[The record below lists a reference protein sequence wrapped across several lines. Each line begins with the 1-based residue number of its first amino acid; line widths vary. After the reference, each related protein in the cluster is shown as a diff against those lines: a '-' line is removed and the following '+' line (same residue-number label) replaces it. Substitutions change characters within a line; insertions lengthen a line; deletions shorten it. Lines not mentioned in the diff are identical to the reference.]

1 MSLIKNK
8 YRVSS
13 ITIVITIFLII
24 TSFYVISF
32 YKINDIYSC
41 QTEETIIDI
50 KRTFISDT
58 INNLIYEI
66 GVEKSNNI
74 IIYKN
79 ILNRRYNLINSWDK
93 LSYLDYIDNISKLF
107 KNSSDIEF
115 WTIILYDTQTKE
127 VVYSQSDLDLTN
139 IDIESLP
146 TLLSSYKRI
155 ERDDLSLI
163 LGISKNYIDTLTK
176 NNILDKIKNLNFN
189 TNSYIT
195 VNEVLNYNGGDNYA
209 RVLINPK
216 AKSKVGQTISSNI
229 LDVNGINIY
238 SQELD
243 ELNRYN
249 EVFYTSSLNILD
261 ENSSE
266 RLVYSKLF
274 KDFNWIISM
283 HIYLDDLENYITKIN
298 ETSGNIAFKTA
309 SLAII
314 FLILFTIICF
324 FILYIIE
331 KKYLKHSKT
340 LLESQVNKD
349 ELTGTIS
356 RRGGVLELT
365 KAFSYFKFKK
375 NDVGVMMFDIDKFK
389 TINDT
394 FGHNIGDVVLKEVSK
409 AVAYS
414 IREVDML
421 IRWGG
426 DEFIVLFYGL
436 KKENALFI
444 GDKIAAT
451 IYNLNIPELNGK
463 FNPSI
468 SIGFSY
474 FKDDDTSYKDA
485 LERADNALYKS
496 KTNGRNQTNITL

>member
-1 MSLIKNK
+1 MKFIKNK
-8 YRVSS
+8 YRLST
-13 ITIVITIFLII
+13 ITIVIAIFFII

-32 YKINDIYSC
+32 YKIKGIYSS
-41 QTEETIIDI
+41 QTEKTIIDM
-50 KRTFISDT
+50 KKTFISDT

-66 GVEKSNNI
+66 NSEKSNNI
-74 IIYKN
+74 SVYN
-79 ILNRRYNLINSWDK
+79 NTLNRRYKLINSLNK
-93 LSYLDYIDNISKLF
+93 LSYSDYLDSISKF
-107 KNSSDIEF
+107 FENSSNNEF
-115 WTIILYDTQTKE
+115 WTIILYDSQSNE
-127 VVYSQSDLDLTN
+127 IIYSKSDLDLNTIN
-139 IDIESLP
+139 IKNI
-146 TLLSSYKRI
+146 TTYLSSYKSI
-155 ERDDLSLI
+155 ERDGI
-163 LGISKNYIDTLTK
+163 YGVLGVSKNYIDELSK
-176 NNILDKIKNLNFN
+176 NNMLNRIRDLNFN
-189 TNSYIT
+189 NNSYIN

-209 RVLINPK
+209 KVLINPCNQ
-216 AKSKVGQTISSNI
+216 SLIGQTFSSNI
-229 LDVNGINIY
+229 LDLNGVYVY
-238 SQELD
+238 SE
-243 ELNRYN
+243 ELNELNKYGA
-249 EVFYTSSLNILD
+249 VFYTSSFNILD
-261 ENSSE
+261 EDKSE

-274 KDFNWIISM
+274 KEYNWIISM
-283 HIYLDDLENYITKIN
+283 HISLDDLDDYITNIN

-331 KKYLKHSKT
+331 KKYLKHSKSI
-340 LLESQVNKD
+340 LEYQINKD

-394 FGHNIGDVVLKEVSK
+394 FGHSTGDIVLKEVSK

-444 GDKIAAT
+444 GEKIAST
-451 IYNLNIPELNGK
+451 IYNLNIPELNGE

-474 FKDDDTSYKDA
+474 FKDNDTSYKDVI
-485 LERADNALYKS
+485 ERADNALYKS
-496 KTNGRNQTNITL
+496 KTNGRNQANMTL